1 MKEASQKQV
10 RSMREY
16 AKQCIREDNP
26 DHIILHVGTNE
37 LSSENDA
44 ERVGKSV
51 ADPAKSLLSENWKV
65 IISGIVPQNDQWNNK
80 AEQVNNHL
88 KQMWSGVIMDCIN
101 HFENFN
107 LRRHLSNSKLHLNE
121 KGLGNLT
128 TCL

>member
-1 MKEASQKQV
+1 
-10 RSMREY
+10 MREY
-16 AKQCIREDNP
+16 AKQCISEDNP
-26 DHIILHVGTNE
+26 DHIIHHVGTNE